1 MIYYFTSITTN
12 YLAKAR
18 ALGLSLKKH
27 NANAKFVLAIAEPL
41 PKEIKLE
48 TEPFDF
54 VIEIESLN
62 DIGNKNIFVFKHNIT
77 ELCTAVKP
85 FVAEEI
91 MKRYGAEKVVYLD
104 PDICVFNSLDMLDRR
119 LDDFSI
125 LLTPHQTVP
134 EKIDSYVRENE
145 ILFLKRGVYNLGFFG
160 VKNNNEGL
168 KFLKW
173 WQSRLLDYC
182 FDDNYQT
189 IKDLQ
194 RNGLLGMF
202 TDQKWIDLVP
212 AFFDNYHIIKYPG
225 YNVCTWN
232 LSSQH
237 ISRDTAGTFLVNN
250 KPLCFFHFSGFDS
263 GGHHNEMQKI
273 ILEYPNNKEASAL
286 TKWYENELEQCGQKN
301 FGKFKAPYAF
311 YSNGEEIQ
319 DFERK
324 IFHIRKDIYQ
334 HFNNPFQVHEGFCF
348 YNWVR
353 QEYAEYFNSNISG
366 QITWTDVIKKILSN
380 ICPIASKRRLVLKN
394 IYYKFMVII
403 NTVRHQRL

>member
-1 MIYYFTSITTN
+1 MIYYFTSITAN

-18 ALGLSLKKH
+18 VLGFSLKNY
-27 NANAKFVLAIAEPL
+27 NANAKFVLAISEPL
-41 PKEIKLE
+41 PSEINLE
-48 TEPFDF
+48 KEPFDF
-54 VIEIESLN
+54 VIESESLN
-62 DIGNKNIFVFKHNIT
+62 DIGNKNNFFFKHNIT

-104 PDICVFNSLDMLDRR
+104 PDIGVFNPLDMLDRC
-119 LDDFSI
+119 LDNFSI

-134 EKIDSYVRENE
+134 ETIDRYIRENE

-160 VKNNNEGL
+160 VKNNDEGL

-173 WQSRLLDYC
+173 WQSRLLNYC

-194 RNGLLGMF
+194 REGLLGMF

-212 AFFDNYHIIKYPG
+212 AFFDNYHIIKDSG

-237 ISRDTAGTFLVNN
+237 ISIGTDGAFFANN
-250 KPLCFFHFSGFDS
+250 TPLYFFHFSGFDS
-263 GGHHNEMQKI
+263 GGHHNEMQRI
-273 ILEYPNNKEASAL
+273 ILNYPNNNQALAL
-286 TKWYENELEQCGQKN
+286 TKWYENELEKCGQKY
-301 FGKFKAPYAF
+301 FGEFKAPYAF
-311 YSNGEEIQ
+311 YSNGEKIQ

-324 IFHIRKDIYQ
+324 IYHIRKDI
-334 HFNNPFQVHEGFCF
+334 HSRFKNPFIVHEGFCF

-353 QEYAEYFNSNISG
+353 QEYAYYFNPNIPERIKWID
-366 QITWTDVIKKILSN
+366 ITKKLY
-380 ICPIASKRRLVLKN
+380 R
-394 IYYKFMVII
+394 IYFLLIVKED
-403 NTVRHQRL
+403 